1 MVTYP
6 YEDAG
11 CLGVRSLACVVKKC
25 EFSVCHL
32 GIL

>member
-6 YEDAG
+6 YAG
-11 CLGVRSLACVVKKC
+11 CLGVRSLPCVVKEC